1 MIPSLLYKD
10 GSPMLPGDTAII
22 GSGRLEWTLEEI
34 TTWTGGRQVVTCTRS
49 NGYTRRSLI
58 DVDDIKRV
66 RLVRRAEA

>member
-10 GSPMLPGDTAII
+10 GSPMLAGDSVII
-22 GSGRLEWTLEEI
+22 GSGRLEWTIEEI
-34 TTWTGGRQVVTCTRS
+34 TTWNCRPVVTCTRS